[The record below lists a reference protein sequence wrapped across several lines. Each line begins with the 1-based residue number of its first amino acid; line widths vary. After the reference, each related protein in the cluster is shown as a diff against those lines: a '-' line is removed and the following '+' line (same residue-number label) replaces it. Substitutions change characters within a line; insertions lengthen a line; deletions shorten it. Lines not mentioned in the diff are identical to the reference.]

1 LHAKGTPRRAFR
13 DSLPLGI
20 ELLYPFDDVYRPFGS
35 LAPTEQSLRFRALTA
50 FFPYLTL
57 RLMHQGL
64 RPSHHVQATTGLA
77 LACLFWGLS
86 FPASKALTLLYL
98 KEIPGESS
106 WFVVGLQ
113 GTLRFGIA
121 AIVMVILSWRTLCSL
136 TMRETSQGLFLGLFG
151 GVGMVFQVDGLA
163 YTTASTSA
171 FLTQTY
177 CILVPLYHAVVAR
190 RFPRPVQVVATAG
203 VIAGIVVL
211 SKIDWTQFRMGR
223 GECETLLSTVF
234 FTGQILVLD
243 APQFFQNR
251 TKMVSSVMFL
261 STAVVFAIVSI
272 LSNRSFDS
280 YKIAAGIGQQ
290 FYLIAILVIFC
301 TLLAFNLMNRCQ
313 KYIPAS
319 EAALIYTLEPVST
332 SLFATF
338 LPVCLSALV
347 GIEYDNEQLSM
358 SLLAGGGLILFAN
371 LVMQIWGHT
380 PVPHAGETP
389 APTTPHP
396 GDLTR

>member
-1 LHAKGTPRRAFR
+1 LFPHA
-13 DSLPLGI
+13 
-20 ELLYPFDDVYRPFGS
+20 
-35 LAPTEQSLRFRALTA
+35 
-50 FFPYLTL
+50 YLTL
-57 RLMHQGL
+57 RPMHQKL
-64 RPSHHVQATTGLA
+64 RPTHHVKATIGLA
-77 LACLFWGLS
+77 LACLFWGFS

-98 KEIPGESS
+98 KEIPDVSS
-106 WFVVGLQ
+106 WFAVGLQ

-121 AIVMVILSWRTLCSL
+121 GIVMVILSWRTLPSL
-136 TMRETSQGLFLGLFG
+136 TMRETTQGLLLGLFG

-163 YTTASTSA
+163 YTPASTSS

-190 RFPRPVQVVATAG
+190 RFPRPVQLIATVG
-203 VIAGIVVL
+203 VIAGIVIL

-223 GECETLLSTVF
+223 GESETLLSTVF

-243 APQFFQNR
+243 APQFFKNR

-261 STAVVFAIVSI
+261 STALAFAIVSI
-272 LSNRSFDS
+272 LSNRSFES

-338 LPVCLSALV
+338 LPICLSALV
-347 GIEYDNEQLSM
+347 GIQYDNEQLSVG
-358 SLLAGGGLILFAN
+358 LLIGGGLILSAN
-371 LVMQIWGHT
+371 LVMQIWGHL

-389 APTTPHP
+389 APTTLHP
-396 GDLTR
+396 GDGSR

>member
-1 LHAKGTPRRAFR
+1 
-13 DSLPLGI
+13 
-20 ELLYPFDDVYRPFGS
+20 
-35 LAPTEQSLRFRALTA
+35 
-50 FFPYLTL
+50 
-57 RLMHQGL
+57 MHQKL
-64 RPSHHVQATTGLA
+64 RPSHHVQATIGLA

-121 AIVMVILSWRTLCSL
+121 GIVMVILSWRTLPSL
-136 TMRETSQGLFLGLFG
+136 TKRETTQGLLLGLFG
-151 GVGMVFQVDGLA
+151 GVGMVFQVDGLT
-163 YTTASTSA
+163 YTPASTSA

-190 RFPRPVQVVATAG
+190 RFPRPVQIVATGG
-203 VIAGIVVL
+203 VIAGIVIL

-223 GECETLLSTVF
+223 GEFETLLSTVF
-234 FTGQILVLD
+234 FTVQILVLD
-243 APQFFQNR
+243 APQFFRNR
-251 TKMVSSVMFL
+251 TKMVSSVMFIT
-261 STAVVFAIVSI
+261 TALVFAVVSI

-280 YKIAAGIGQQ
+280 YKVAAGIGQQ

-301 TLLAFNLMNRCQ
+301 TLLAFNLMNQCQ

-338 LPVCLSALV
+338 LPICLSALV
-347 GIEYDNEQLSM
+347 GVQYDNERLSM
-358 SLLAGGGLILFAN
+358 SLLIGGGLILFAN

-396 GDLTR
+396 DDASS

>member
-1 LHAKGTPRRAFR
+1 
-13 DSLPLGI
+13 
-20 ELLYPFDDVYRPFGS
+20 
-35 LAPTEQSLRFRALTA
+35 
-50 FFPYLTL
+50 
-57 RLMHQGL
+57 MHQGL

-121 AIVMVILSWRTLCSL
+121 GIVMVILSWRTLRSL
-136 TMRETSQGLFLGLFG
+136 TMRETSQGLLLGLFG

-163 YTTASTSA
+163 YTPASTSA

-190 RFPRPVQVVATAG
+190 RFPRRVQIVATAG

-211 SKIDWTQFRMGR
+211 SKIDWSQFRMGR

-243 APQFFQNR
+243 APQFFRNR

-272 LSNRSFDS
+272 LSNRFFDS

-290 FYLIAILVIFC
+290 FYLIAILVVFC

-338 LPVCLSALV
+338 LPICLSALV
-347 GIEYDNEQLSM
+347 GIEYDNEQLSK
-358 SLLAGGGLILFAN
+358 SLLIGGGLILSAN

-396 GDLTR
+396 GDVSN

>member
-1 LHAKGTPRRAFR
+1 
-13 DSLPLGI
+13 
-20 ELLYPFDDVYRPFGS
+20 
-35 LAPTEQSLRFRALTA
+35 
-50 FFPYLTL
+50 
-57 RLMHQGL
+57 MHQKL
-64 RPSHHVQATTGLA
+64 RPSHHVQATIGLA

-98 KEIPGESS
+98 KQIPAESS
-106 WFVVGLQ
+106 WFAVGLQ

-121 AIVMVILSWRTLCSL
+121 GIVMVLLSWRVLPSL
-136 TMRETSQGLFLGLFG
+136 TMREVTQGLLLGLFG

-163 YTTASTSA
+163 YTPASTSS

-177 CILVPLYHAVVAR
+177 CILVPLYHAIVAR
-190 RFPRPVQVVATAG
+190 RFPRPVQLVATAG
-203 VIAGIVVL
+203 VIAGIVIL
-211 SKIDWTQFRMGR
+211 SKIDWTQFSIGR
-223 GECETLLSTVF
+223 GEFETLLSTVF

-243 APQFFQNR
+243 APRFFQNR

-261 STAVVFAIVSI
+261 STALVFAIVAI

-280 YKIAAGIGQQ
+280 YRIAAGIGQQ

-332 SLFATF
+332 SVFTTF
-338 LPVCLSALV
+338 LPIGLSRLV
-347 GIEYDNEQLSM
+347 GIEYDNEQLST
-358 SLLAGGGLILFAN
+358 SLLIGGGLILAAN

-380 PVPHAGETP
+380 PVAHAGETP
-389 APTTPHP
+389 APATPHP
-396 GDLTR
+396 GDVSS

>member
-1 LHAKGTPRRAFR
+1 
-13 DSLPLGI
+13 
-20 ELLYPFDDVYRPFGS
+20 
-35 LAPTEQSLRFRALTA
+35 
-50 FFPYLTL
+50 
-57 RLMHQGL
+57 MHQKL
-64 RPSHHVQATTGLA
+64 RPPHHVQATIGLA

-86 FPASKALTLLYL
+86 FPASKALNLLYL
-98 KEIPGESS
+98 KEIPAEAS

-121 AIVMVILSWRTLCSL
+121 GIIMVLLSCRTLSSL
-136 TMRETSQGLFLGLFG
+136 TTHEITQGLLLGLFG

-163 YTTASTSA
+163 YTPASTSS

-177 CILVPLYHAVVAR
+177 CILVPLYHAIVAR
-190 RFPRPVQVVATAG
+190 RFPRPVQLVATAG
-203 VIAGIVVL
+203 VIAGIVIL
-211 SKIDWTQFRMGR
+211 SKIDWAQFRMGR

-261 STAVVFAIVSI
+261 STALAFAIVSI

-280 YKIAAGIGQQ
+280 YRIAASIGQQ

-338 LPVCLSALV
+338 LPMGLSKLV
-347 GIEYDNEQLSM
+347 GIKYDNEQLSV
-358 SLLAGGGLILFAN
+358 SLLIGGGLILAAN

-380 PVPHAGETP
+380 PVAHAGETP
-389 APTTPHP
+389 APATPHP
-396 GDLTR
+396 GDVSS

>member
-1 LHAKGTPRRAFR
+1 
-13 DSLPLGI
+13 
-20 ELLYPFDDVYRPFGS
+20 
-35 LAPTEQSLRFRALTA
+35 
-50 FFPYLTL
+50 
-57 RLMHQGL
+57 MHQKL
-64 RPSHHVQATTGLA
+64 RPSYHVQATVGLA

-98 KEIPGESS
+98 KHIPAESS

-121 AIVMVILSWRTLCSL
+121 GIIMILLSWRTLSSL
-136 TMRETSQGLFLGLFG
+136 TMRETTQGLLLGLFG

-163 YTTASTSA
+163 YTPASTSS

-190 RFPRPVQVVATAG
+190 RFPRPVQLVATAG
-203 VIAGIVVL
+203 VIAGIVIL

-261 STAVVFAIVSI
+261 STALVFAIVSI

-280 YKIAAGIGQQ
+280 YKVAAGIGEQ

-338 LPVCLSALV
+338 LPIYFSKLV
-347 GIEYDNEQLSM
+347 GIQYDNERLSV
-358 SLLAGGGLILFAN
+358 SLLIGGGLILAAN

-380 PVPHAGETP
+380 PVAHAGETP
-389 APTTPHP
+389 APATPHP
-396 GDLTR
+396 GDVSS

>member
-1 LHAKGTPRRAFR
+1 
-13 DSLPLGI
+13 
-20 ELLYPFDDVYRPFGS
+20 
-35 LAPTEQSLRFRALTA
+35 
-50 FFPYLTL
+50 
-57 RLMHQGL
+57 MHQKL
-64 RPSHHVQATTGLA
+64 RPPQHVQAIVGLA

-86 FPASKALTLLYL
+86 FPASKALNLLYL
-98 KEIPGESS
+98 KEIPAEPS

-121 AIVMVILSWRTLCSL
+121 GIIMVLLSWRALPSL
-136 TMRETSQGLFLGLFG
+136 TMCEITQGLLLGLFG

-163 YTTASTSA
+163 YTPASTSS

-190 RFPRPVQVVATAG
+190 RFPRLVQLIATGG
-203 VIAGIVVL
+203 VIAGIVIL
-211 SKIDWTQFRMGR
+211 SKIDWTEFRIGR

-243 APQFFQNR
+243 APRFFRNR

-261 STAVVFAIVSI
+261 GTALAFAIVSI

-280 YKIAAGIGQQ
+280 YKIVAGIGQQ
-290 FYLIAILVIFC
+290 FYLIAILVVFC
-301 TLLAFNLMNRCQ
+301 TLLSFNLMNRCQ

-338 LPVCLSALV
+338 LPFCLSALV
-347 GIEYDNEQLSM
+347 GIEYANEQLSL
-358 SLLAGGGLILFAN
+358 SLLIGGGLILSAN
-371 LVMQIWGHT
+371 LVMQIWSHT
-380 PVPHAGETP
+380 PVAHAGETP
-389 APTTPHP
+389 APATPHP
-396 GDLTR
+396 GDISS

>member
-1 LHAKGTPRRAFR
+1 MGR
-13 DSLPLGI
+13 S
-20 ELLYPFDDVYRPFGS
+20 
-35 LAPTEQSLRFRALTA
+35 RALTA
-50 FFPYLTL
+50 LFPYLTL
-57 RLMHQGL
+57 RPMHQKL
-64 RPSHHVQATTGLA
+64 RPSHHVQATIGLA

-98 KEIPGESS
+98 KEIPAESS

-113 GTLRFGIA
+113 GTLRFGSA
-121 AIVMVILSWRTLCSL
+121 GVVMVILSWRTLPSL
-136 TMRETSQGLFLGLFG
+136 TKRETTQGLLLGLFG
-151 GVGMVFQVDGLA
+151 GVGMVFQVDGLT
-163 YTTASTSA
+163 YTPASTSA

-190 RFPRPVQVVATAG
+190 RFPRPVQIVATGG
-203 VIAGIVVL
+203 VIAGIVIL

-223 GECETLLSTVF
+223 GEFETLLSTVF
-234 FTGQILVLD
+234 FTVQILVLD
-243 APQFFQNR
+243 APQFFRNR
-251 TKMVSSVMFL
+251 TKMVSSVMFIT
-261 STAVVFAIVSI
+261 TALVFAVVSI

-280 YKIAAGIGQQ
+280 YKVAAGIGQQ

-338 LPVCLSALV
+338 LPICLSALV
-347 GIEYDNEQLSM
+347 GVKYDNERLSM
-358 SLLAGGGLILFAN
+358 SLLTGGGLILFAN

-396 GDLTR
+396 DDASS